1 MGQARDANIT
11 LFLEVQTLM
20 KKTFLILLA
29 LLFPVYGF
37 SQETLPR
44 GTTLFMVKT
53 GDQPAKLIIIQRG
66 QQIELSETELDKA
79 PDSVRPYLESL
90 FRVTPTPLEV
100 TYRIED
106 SAKDV
111 PGIEEW
117 AQKAAE
123 LCREWHPKLE
133 KYLATEGFTPSR
145 KVELVFRKM
154 EGVAFSSR
162 NSIVISSDWVK
173 VRPDDW
179 GMVVHELV
187 HIIQGYRNGN
197 PGWVTEGIADYIRH
211 AQFEPDAPMRS
222 FNPDRA
228 KYTDAYQITAV
239 FFMWLEENKCPDFVQ
254 KLNKVM
260 RQGKYEDTFFE
271 TTCGAN
277 LDTLWAEYIA
287 YVKENNLQSNGGR
300 RR

>member
-1 MGQARDANIT
+1 
-11 LFLEVQTLM
+11 M

-29 LLFPVYGF
+29 LLFPVCGF

-53 GDQPAKLIIIQRG
+53 GDEPAKLIIIQRG

-79 PDSVRPYLESL
+79 PDSVRPYLKSL
-90 FRVTPTPLEV
+90 FTVPPQPFDI

-106 SAKDV
+106 SAKDA

-117 AQKAAE
+117 AKKAVE
-123 LCREWHPKLE
+123 LCVEWHPKLE
-133 KYLATEGFTPSR
+133 KYLATDGFTPPR
-145 KVELVFRKM
+145 KFEIIFRKM
-154 EGVAFSSR
+154 EGVAFATQGM
-162 NSIVISSDWVK
+162 IVISSDWVTA
-173 VRPDDW
+173 RPDDW
-179 GMVVHELV
+179 GMVIHELV
-187 HIIQGYRNGN
+187 HIVQSYRRGG

-211 AQFEPDAPMRS
+211 VQFEPEAPMRS

-228 KYTDAYQITAV
+228 KYTDAFQITAA
-239 FFMWLEENKCPDFVQ
+239 FFMWLEENKCPGLVQQLNRHMRAGTYDDAFFV
-254 KLNKVM
+254 
-260 RQGKYEDTFFE
+260 TA
-271 TTCGAN
+271 CGAD